1 MSSPTGDGNSRRR
14 GSGDVPH
21 WPEDSDGSE
30 IGKLG
35 GFGGDFGKS
44 ACSESWAGWRR
55 RLSVRCGISE
65 RFRRRWKLPE
75 RLAAVLT
82 RGNRPMR
89 RTERNRDDPVIL
101 WNYIF
106 FWYRLCGWGN
116 RIKKKSEKGL
126 FYVEKEFQFQ
136 YGSFH
141 GRRDGLAGPECRR
154 NATGKPV
161 LHGRSG
167 VVGPTGALPAGC
179 RYPPKRSP
187 SASGKGKFPTGN
199 NTGTGTGPRKIS
211 QRCVFSLLFP
221 AVRRDLQ
228 GTFTKGVL
236 P

>member
-55 RLSVRCGISE
+55 RLSVRSGISE

-75 RLAAVLT
+75 GLAAT
-82 RGNRPMR
+82 ARCAG
-89 RTERNRDDPVIL
+89 RNGIGTIRLSCGIT
-101 WNYIF
+101 YF
-106 FWYRLCGWGN
+106 FGIGCADGATGS
-116 RIKKKSEKGL
+116 KKKSGKGL
-126 FYVEKEFQFQ
+126 FCVEKEFQFQ